1 MKKIIVVDD
10 DATTRFMMSEL
21 LDAMGY
27 ECETVSS
34 GMACIALLRM
44 RPNEFSMVLMDIH
57 MPGVTGLDT
66 VSYIRTLE
74 EDPPR
79 SIPIVAITAD
89 SSFHARRTVQT
100 HGMDDVLAKPVDMAL
115 LSQTLKT
122 YLGTDA

>member
-74 EDPPR
+74 EDPPLP
-79 SIPIVAITAD
+79 PIAAFTRAG
-89 SSFHARRTVQT
+89 RCR
-100 HGMDDVLAKPVDMAL
+100 LMAWM
-115 LSQTLKT
+115 T
-122 YLGTDA
+122 YWPSPWTWRC